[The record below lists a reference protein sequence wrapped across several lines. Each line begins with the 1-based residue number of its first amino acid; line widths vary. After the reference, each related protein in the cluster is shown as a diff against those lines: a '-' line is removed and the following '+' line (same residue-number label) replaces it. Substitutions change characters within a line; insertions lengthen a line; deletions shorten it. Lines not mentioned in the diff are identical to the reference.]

1 LTKYDREL
9 VGPLTKHGILVSDEL
24 IWNSRSQMWSKHS
37 FESSSCSNW
46 TFPNFPNSYLAIILP
61 LKLAQD
67 LSQTNPDDIARKYLL
82 GCEEIL
88 VEL

>member
-1 LTKYDREL
+1 M
-9 VGPLTKHGILVSDEL
+9 GPLTKHGILVSDEL
-24 IWNSRSQMWSKHS
+24 IWNSGSLMCSKHG
-37 FESSSCSNW
+37 FESSSCFNW
-46 TFPNFPNSYLAIILP
+46 TFPNSYLAIILS